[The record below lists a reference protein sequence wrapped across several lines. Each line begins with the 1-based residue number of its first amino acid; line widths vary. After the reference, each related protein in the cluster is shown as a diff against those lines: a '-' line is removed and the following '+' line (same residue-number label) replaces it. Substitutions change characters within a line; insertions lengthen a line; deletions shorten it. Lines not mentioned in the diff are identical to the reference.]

1 MSRNNN
7 GVRRPKRSLGIAD
20 RKING
25 KVRMKLVWVFVI
37 VILALVGLTFRITY
51 INAVSG
57 EKYKRQVL
65 SQSQQQYESRVIPF
79 QRGDIYDANG
89 TLLANSEKVYNV
101 ILDCKVVNSK
111 DVYVDPTVKAIV
123 TVLEIDE
130 EEVRERLT
138 DVETKGSQYQV
149 IKKQVAIT
157 DKKAF
162 EEYCDVTDEEKG
174 LSKEDISERQKIK
187 GVWFEEEYLR
197 KYPLNAIGCDVI
209 GFANSGNVADWGIEG
224 YYSNILNG
232 VNGRQYGYFNS
243 DADVGQTIIE
253 PKSGHSVVSTI
264 DINVQEIIEKKINE
278 VMVGLSN
285 GPHGKRGAKNIGVI
299 VANPNDGSILGM
311 GSSDPYDLNN
321 PRDLT
326 AYYEAD
332 EIASMTDED
341 KVKNLNKIWQNYC
354 ISSVYEPGSTAKA
367 MTVGAALENG
377 SATPED
383 KYFCDGFQ
391 EVAGERIKC
400 SNTEGHGEQTMAEV
414 MKNSCNDALMQMGG
428 KMGVDEF
435 IRYQSVF
442 NIGTKTGIDLPG
454 EASGIT
460 YNTQSMGAV
469 QLATCSFGQGDTCTM
484 IQEMAAV
491 CSTIN
496 GGYYY
501 QPRIVSKVLDNNG
514 SVVENME
521 PLLLKQTVS
530 EETSNHIRK
539 YMTTVVEP
547 EGTGKFAKVDGYS
560 MGGKTGTAQ
569 KIPRGNGKYLV
580 SFIGFA
586 PAEKPQV
593 AVYVVVDEANVEEQV
608 VSTYAQYIYHEIMEE
623 LLPYIGV
630 FPDEETTGVNKNLT
644 LNSIL
649 SEHGESMAAAV
660 TIEDLSVP
668 EPQESPE
675 RDFEDGNEEQGVG
688 YTNDELDL
696 MSGMGE

>member
-1 MSRNNN
+1 MSRNSSKA
-7 GVRRPKRSLGIAD
+7 RRPKKSFNIAN

-25 KVRMKLVWVFVI
+25 KVRTKLVWVFII

-101 ILDCKVVNSK
+101 ILDCKVVTSK
-111 DVYVDPTVKAIV
+111 DAYVDPTVKAMV
-123 TVLEIDE
+123 AVLGINEEDIRKCLNDE
-130 EEVRERLT
+130 
-138 DVETKGSQYQV
+138 DTKGSPYQV
-149 IKKQVAIT
+149 IKKQVPIT

-162 EEYCDVTDEEKG
+162 EEYCDVNNEERE
-174 LSKEDISERQKIK
+174 LSQEEISERQKIK

-197 KYPLNAIGCDVI
+197 KYPLNAVGSDVI
-209 GFANSGNVADWGIEG
+209 GFANSGNVADWGMEG
-224 YYSNILNG
+224 YYSSVLNG

-253 PKSGHSVVSTI
+253 PKSGYSIVSTI
-264 DINVQEIIEKKINE
+264 DINVQEIIEKKIKE
-278 VMVGLSN
+278 IMVGLSN
-285 GPHGKRGAKNIGVI
+285 GPNGKRGAKNVGIV

-311 GSSDPYDLNN
+311 ASSDPYDLNN
-321 PRDLT
+321 PRDLE
-326 AYYEAD
+326 AFYGAD
-332 EIASMTDED
+332 EIAAMTEDD

-367 MTVGAALENG
+367 MTVGGALDIG
-377 SATPED
+377 AVTPEST
-383 KYFCDGFQ
+383 YFCDGFQ
-391 EVAGERIKC
+391 EVAGEKIKC
-400 SNTEGHGEQTMAEV
+400 SNTDGHGEQTMSQV
-414 MKNSCNDALMQMGG
+414 MANSCNDALMQMGA
-428 KMGVDEF
+428 KMGVEEF
-435 IRYQSVF
+435 VRYQSVF

-454 EASGIT
+454 EATGIT

-484 IQEMAAV
+484 VQEMAAV

-501 QPRIVSKVLDNNG
+501 QPRVVSKVLDSNG
-514 SVVENME
+514 SVVENLE
-521 PLLLKQTVS
+521 PLLLKQTIS
-530 EETSNHIRK
+530 EETSNYVRE
-539 YMTTVVEP
+539 YMTAVVKP
-547 EGTGKFAKVDGYS
+547 DGTGEMAKVDGYS

-586 PAEKPQV
+586 PAENPQV
-593 AVYVVVDEANVEEQV
+593 AVYVVIDEANVEKQAI
-608 VSTYAQYIYHEIMEE
+608 SSYAQYVYHEVMEE
-623 LLPYIGV
+623 LLPYMGI

-644 LNSIL
+644 LNTIL
-649 SEHGESMAAAV
+649 NEHGENFAV
-660 TIEDLSVP
+660 EVAVEDLSVP
-668 EPQESPE
+668 EPQVSSEE
-675 RDFEDGNEEQGVG
+675 DLDGNEDQTIGF
-688 YTNDELDL
+688 TNDEMDL
-696 MSGMGE
+696 MSGQE

>member
-1 MSRNNN
+1 MSRNSSKA
-7 GVRRPKRSLGIAD
+7 RRPKKSFDIAN

-25 KVRMKLVWVFVI
+25 KVRKKLVWVFVI

-111 DVYVDPTVKAIV
+111 DTYVDPTVKAMV
-123 TVLEIDE
+123 TVLDINEEDIRKCLSDE
-130 EEVRERLT
+130 
-138 DVETKGSQYQV
+138 DTKGSPYQI
-149 IKKQVAIT
+149 IKKQVPIT

-162 EEYCDVTDEEKG
+162 EEYCDVSNEEKG
-174 LSKEDISERQKIK
+174 LSQEEISERQKIK

-197 KYPLNAIGCDVI
+197 KYPLNAVGSDVI
-209 GFANSGNVADWGIEG
+209 GFVNSGNVADWGMEG
-224 YYSNILNG
+224 YYSSVLNG

-253 PKSGHSVVSTI
+253 PKSGHNIVSTI
-264 DINVQEIIEKKINE
+264 DVNVQEIIEKKIRE
-278 VMVGLSN
+278 IMVGLSN
-285 GPHGKRGAKNIGVI
+285 GPNGKRGAKNVGIV

-311 GSSDPYDLNN
+311 ASSDPYDLNN
-321 PRDLT
+321 PRELT
-326 AYYEAD
+326 PFYGAD
-332 EIASMTDED
+332 EIAAMTDND

-367 MTVGAALENG
+367 MTVGGALDTG
-377 SATPED
+377 AATPEST
-383 KYFCDGFQ
+383 YFCDGFQ
-391 EVAGERIKC
+391 EVAGEKIKC
-400 SNTEGHGEQTMAEV
+400 SNTEGHGEQTMSQV
-414 MKNSCNDALMQMGG
+414 MANSCNDAMMQMGA
-428 KMGVDEF
+428 KIGVEEF
-435 IRYQSVF
+435 VRYQSVF

-454 EASGIT
+454 EATGIT
-460 YNTQSMGAV
+460 YNEQSMGAV

-501 QPRIVSKVLDNNG
+501 QPRVVSKVLDSNG
-514 SVVENME
+514 SVVENIE
-521 PLLLKQTVS
+521 PLLLKQTIS
-530 EETSNHIRK
+530 EETSNYVRK
-539 YMTTVVEP
+539 YMTAVVKP
-547 EGTGKFAKVDGYS
+547 GGTGEMAKVDGYS

-586 PAEKPQV
+586 PAENPQV
-593 AVYVVVDEANVEEQV
+593 AVYVVIDEANVEKQAI
-608 VSTYAQYIYHEIMEE
+608 SSYAQYVYHEVMEE
-623 LLPYIGV
+623 LLPYMGI

-644 LNSIL
+644 LNTIL
-649 SEHGESMAAAV
+649 NEYGEASAVEAAV
-660 TIEDLSVP
+660 EDLSVP
-668 EPQESPE
+668 EPQVSSE
-675 RDFEDGNEEQGVG
+675 EDDLGGNEEQTIGF
-688 YTNDELDL
+688 TNDEMDL
-696 MSGMGE
+696 MGGD